1 MAPGSTK
8 FVQWPHRD
16 AILAQQFL
24 ELHLG
29 FCTVCRGKAPVVVVG
44 ILWVSVGAD
53 EVLDVLTPHHDAGY
67 LIWEWA
73 DPTGLTR
80 E

>member
-1 MAPGSTK
+1 
-8 FVQWPHRD
+8 
-16 AILAQQFL
+16 
-24 ELHLG
+24 
-29 FCTVCRGKAPVVVVG
+29 VVVVG

-67 LIWEWA
+67 LIWEGA

>member
-1 MAPGSTK
+1 MAA
-8 FVQWPHRD
+8 QERD
-16 AILAQQFL
+16 PRAAVSGFTW
-24 ELHLG
+24 G
-29 FCTVCRGKAPVVVVG
+29 FCTACRGKAPVVVVG